1 MQQTQIDIYTS
12 KEISGTH
19 TKIEEIDHIDLAL
32 PEESKSGLQDAGEEG
47 RREDELRVQP
57 WVVASPHLAT
67 DDGRH
72 QQ

>member
-1 MQQTQIDIYTS
+1 LQQTQIDIYTS

-32 PEESKSGLQDAGEEG
+32 PEESKSGLQDAGE
-47 RREDELRVQP
+47 DELRVQP